1 MATPDGKTI
10 QARDRSKN
18 TPLWSHEGC
27 LYCESGVT
35 KRVILASF
43 EGNTEKNAVPELD
56 RTDLRLLAV
65 LQGEGRITNAELAKR
80 VNLSP
85 SACLRR
91 LQRLEA
97 AQAITGYAAQIDPQ
111 AIGLGLQAFVRVQL
125 ARHEA
130 GAIERFVEKISG
142 WEEVVAC
149 HALTGDM
156 DYLLHVYVADLPQ
169 FSRFLLD
176 RLLNDAGVADANS
189 SFVLRTV
196 KRSPS
201 LPLGQLE
208 N

>member
-1 MATPDGKTI
+1 M
-10 QARDRSKN
+10 S
-18 TPLWSHEGC
+18 L
-27 LYCESGVT
+27 
-35 KRVILASF
+35 
-43 EGNTEKNAVPELD
+43 LD

-65 LQGEGRITNAELAKR
+65 LQSEGRITNAELAER

-97 AQAITGYAAQIDPQ
+97 DKVVTGYAAQVDPQ
-111 AIGLGLQAFVRVQL
+111 AVGLGLQAFVRVQL
-125 ARHEA
+125 VKHEA
-130 GAIERFVEKISG
+130 DVIERFVERVAG
-142 WEEVVAC
+142 WDEVVAC

-156 DYLLHVYVADLPQ
+156 DYLLHVYVADLAD

-176 RLLNDAGVADANS
+176 RLLNAAGVADVNS

-201 LPLGQLE
+201 LPLMRAE
-208 N
+208 NPPPSHNVTSNKR